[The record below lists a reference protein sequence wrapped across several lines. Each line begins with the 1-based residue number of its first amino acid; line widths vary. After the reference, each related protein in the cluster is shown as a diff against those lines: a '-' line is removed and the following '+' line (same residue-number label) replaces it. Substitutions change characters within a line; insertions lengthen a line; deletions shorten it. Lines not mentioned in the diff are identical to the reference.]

1 MTTIRPKLF
10 QVVPADDYKVYL
22 YYDNGEIK
30 VYACSWILNE
40 SGVFEKIKDKEIFKD
55 TCTIMNNTLVF
66 DISGKRDTYNCIDI
80 CPDTIY
86 EESKSCEDILTA

>member
-1 MTTIRPKLF
+1 MIII
-10 QVVPADDYKVYL
+10 VYL

-30 VYACSWILNE
+30 VYDCSWILNE

-55 TCTIMNNTLVF
+55 TCTIMNNTLAF

-80 CPDTIY
+80 CQTLYMKKVSHVKIY
-86 EESKSCEDILTA
+86 YQHKKWWNANI